1 MIVGNFAGED
11 MITAEL
17 AHDDAGVA
25 DDFAGATFDRFLVF
39 GVAVEKIDDVFEAR
53 GGDVVK
59 KAGEGLFAVVGETP
73 DDEGDAE
80 AMGKDRV
87 EILEFVEMGVVK
99 ADHADVV
106 KTLDFGGGEVFE

>member
-80 AMGKDRV
+80 VGGRTVFFIDPTSALARRV
-87 EILEFVEMGVVK
+87 CQVARKTIDERGVI
-99 ADHADVV
+99 
-106 KTLDFGGGEVFE
+106 